1 MPAFANAL
9 AARAAASAVAVGLL
23 AACGQSATAPSPS
36 PASPSTAKSATALT
50 PVVIGKALNT
60 LTLTI
65 ANIAE
70 AEGYFKDAGLAVKL
84 ITFNGSSQANAALI
98 GGSTQFTMANVIP
111 FELARQQGVPIEA
124 VELIDR
130 GLTQQLIVSKRWLSA
145 HPVPPNASVAAR
157 IAALRGSTFAQIGP
171 TDLAEFR
178 LMLAQA
184 HLSPNAVQVVQL
196 GSGPEAAAAMA
207 HGRIDEF
214 QQSPPTSLEVV
225 ARGDGTLFLNY
236 PKAFPQ
242 WSQMTNDIVWTTTSY
257 ARSHPDVV
265 ARVVTALARANH
277 FVVTHPQQA
286 LALEKQWFPSVPTA
300 VLEQSLQLI
309 AFSSDGRQTAAGWQQ
324 ASAFLHQLGVLKANS
339 PEPKEGVDWTN
350 QFDRYGSSP

>member
-1 MPAFANAL
+1 MSVHASGL
-9 AARAAASAVAVGLL
+9 AARAAATGLIVGLL
-23 AACGQSATAPSPS
+23 SACGQGAKAPSPS
-36 PASPSTAKSATALT
+36 PASSSAVRAASAPT

-145 HPVPPNASVAAR
+145 HPVPPNASIATR
-157 IAALRGSTFAQIGP
+157 IADLRGSTFAQIGP

-178 LMLAQA
+178 LMLTAA

-196 GSGPEAAAAMA
+196 GSGPEAAATMA

-225 ARGDGTLFLNY
+225 ARG
-236 PKAFPQ
+236 
-242 WSQMTNDIVWTTTSY
+242 M
-257 ARSHPDVV
+257 ARCS
-265 ARVVTALARANH
+265 
-277 FVVTHPQQA
+277 
-286 LALEKQWFPSVPTA
+286 
-300 VLEQSLQLI
+300 
-309 AFSSDGRQTAAGWQQ
+309 
-324 ASAFLHQLGVLKANS
+324 
-339 PEPKEGVDWTN
+339 
-350 QFDRYGSSP
+350 